1 MALTGKDTGLVYRW
15 EDSFLM
21 QDSTTPGDY
30 SEITDS
36 TNKTFGS
43 NVTMGTNEGSNN
55 AVRQFNP
62 MNRQAEYIIEQQFA
76 GSWSVDF
83 TLTNPWWIKAVYG
96 DATSGE
102 ETSAP
107 YTYTYDGKFPASMVL
122 IQQTEFPDGTKN
134 HRLYKGCVATSA
146 EISVGVEDTV
156 SVSLSGAYADE
167 ELIKDVEADV
177 EAESSPPFTTYTQ
190 PSNPERPMH
199 FGEANL
205 YVDQNGDGDVTKRLR
220 VQDASLTLE
229 GNVDMIYELGTRLGV
244 DFSPKALEPSL
255 SYSDIVRNNSDD
267 AASDVQRMYGS
278 SSSTTP
284 DDPNMD
290 DAAVKAKLEFDNGA
304 SGSDKNALTFTMAGT
319 FLDTYSRNN
328 VGDPTADIEGDI
340 DRLVTRCTA
349 VVEHSND
356 SAL

>member
-1 MALTGKDTGLVYRW
+1 
-15 EDSFLM
+15 
-21 QDSTTPGDY
+21 
-30 SEITDS
+30 
-36 TNKTFGS
+36 
-43 NVTMGTNEGSNN
+43 
-55 AVRQFNP
+55 
-62 MNRQAEYIIEQQFA
+62 
-76 GSWSVDF
+76 
-83 TLTNPWWIKAVYG
+83 
-96 DATSGE
+96 
-102 ETSAP
+102 
-107 YTYTYDGKFPASMVL
+107 
-122 IQQTEFPDGTKN
+122 
-134 HRLYKGCVATSA
+134 
-146 EISVGVEDTV
+146 
-156 SVSLSGAYADE
+156 
-167 ELIKDVEADV
+167 
-177 EAESSPPFTTYTQ
+177 
-190 PSNPERPMH
+190 MH

-290 DAAVKAKLEFDNGA
+290 DAAVKAELEFDNGA
-304 SGSDKNALTFTMAGT
+304 SGSDKNTLTFTMAGT

-349 VVEHSND
+349 VAEHSND

>member
-30 SEITDS
+30 STITD
-36 TNKTFGS
+36 TENKTFGS
-43 NVTMGTNEGSNN
+43 GVTMGTNEGSNN

-83 TLTNPWWIKAVYG
+83 TLTNPWWLKSIFG
-96 DATSGE
+96 DSTSGS
-102 ETSAP
+102 ETAAP
-107 YTYTYDGKFPASMVL
+107 YSYTYDGKYPTPMVL
-122 IQQTEFPDGTKN
+122 IQQTEFPDGKKN
-134 HRLYKGCVATSA
+134 HRIYKGCVATTA

-156 SVSLSGAYADE
+156 SISLSGAYADE
-167 ELIKDVEADV
+167 ELVKDVDNTT
-177 EAESSPPFTTYTQ
+177 SPPFSSYTQ

-199 FGEANL
+199 FGEAML
-205 YVDQNGDGDVTKRLR
+205 YVDQNGDGSVTKRSR

-229 GNVDMIYELGTRLGV
+229 GNVDMIYELGTRMGV

-255 SYSDIVRNNSDD
+255 SYSDIVRNTSED

-278 SSSTTP
+278 STSTSP
-284 DDPNMD
+284 RDPNMD
-290 DAAVKAKLEFDNGA
+290 GAAVKAQLEFDNGA
-304 SGSDKNALTFTMAGT
+304 TGSDKNALTFTLEGT
-319 FLDTYSRNN
+319 FLDSYTRNN

-340 DRLVTRCTA
+340 DRLVTSVSAVAEHNSDTA
-349 VVEHSND
+349 K
-356 SAL
+356 